1 MVLRLRGPSASSGE
15 GSILPDERLT
25 DVWSVM
31 RYFFLATVVWC
42 ESFFRWRRRTAT
54 SEVRSDDA
62 APDEDDEEQE
72 EEDDGSFEFAL
83 DARDGDEVESVPEAL
98 EEPPPLVRLRTRR
111 NWIGEPGS
119 SGEPSTSSR
128 LDEEPTMAALALA
141 GLLDN
146 DDDLDAADEAAML
159 MGSDTAF
166 GLSFGGGAGG
176 GEIARLA
183 LLCGRLAATWASGGV
198 SASDSSDTA
207 DRGDLG
213 CSGGRRVPA
222 PPPAAAPPGAPIT
235 RGRRTLGIVG
245 DAPPAVVV
253 VVEEEEDIKGDDA
266 ATPGGG
272 FGGAGSICESR
283 FNDGIVVVVVLVP
296 PPPPLLVL
304 LLWELGSAIRDI
316 DSVRSRRVEGDRRDY
331 LLNKSNNNHKYLTRR
346 ASVVYRAITSKL
358 TISKDI
364 SHSFAR
370 SRSPEVVR
378 EISQLYLSLVRS
390 REASESNRRIIQTP
404 SQTPTLYLTLYQSTR
419 MRASS
424 RE

>member
-1 MVLRLRGPSASSGE
+1 VVLRLRGPSASSGE
-15 GSILPDERLT
+15 ESILPDERLT

-207 DRGDLG
+207 ARGDLG

-296 PPPPLLVL
+296 PPPPPPLVL
-304 LLWELGSAIRDI
+304 LLVLVWELGSAI
-316 DSVRSRRVEGDRRDY
+316 
-331 LLNKSNNNHKYLTRR
+331 
-346 ASVVYRAITSKL
+346 
-358 TISKDI
+358 
-364 SHSFAR
+364 
-370 SRSPEVVR
+370 
-378 EISQLYLSLVRS
+378 
-390 REASESNRRIIQTP
+390 
-404 SQTPTLYLTLYQSTR
+404 
-419 MRASS
+419 
-424 RE
+424 